1 MDITCPELE
10 LVDQTSDYGS
20 KDNSE
25 NEDIEIK
32 GFCSIFSHLDGKGEI

>member
-1 MDITCPELE
+1 MNYLQIMDITCPELE

-20 KDNSE
+20 KDNLE

-32 GFCSIFSHLDGKGEI
+32 GFCFLPFDG